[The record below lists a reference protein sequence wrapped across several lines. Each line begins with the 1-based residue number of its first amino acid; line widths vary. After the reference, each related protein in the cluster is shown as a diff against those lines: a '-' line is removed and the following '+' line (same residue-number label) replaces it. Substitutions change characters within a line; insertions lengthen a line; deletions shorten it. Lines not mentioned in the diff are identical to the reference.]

1 MRERKCRAWHPKH
14 KKMYAVKG
22 WMQGDYGSQDL
33 CVYCIDEQG
42 VTQRFADGM
51 TVLMDYTGVTDC
63 NGEEICESDIVTIAH
78 TSLLIQPGTI
88 GVVNYA
94 NGRYVI
100 DTHAHTHGLNLFVD
114 RRYRRYGK
122 PYIEIVGNLWETPH
136 LAPRK

>member
-1 MRERKCRAWHPKH
+1 MREHKYRAWHKQIQR
-14 KKMYAVKG
+14 MEEVNAIYFQVLRV
-22 WMQGDYGSQDL
+22 L
-33 CVYCIDEQG
+33 CCIDDDFVWYGDEIE
-42 VTQRFADGM
+42 
-51 TVLMDYTGVTDC
+51 LMEYTGLKDC
-63 NGEEICESDIVTIAH
+63 NGQAICESDIVTIAH

-100 DTHAHTHGLNLFVD
+100 DTHAHTHGLNMFVD

-122 PYIEIVGNLWETPH
+122 PYIEVVGNLWETPH